1 MSSRGLCPK
10 AGSSP
15 TRSTHLACM
24 MRVLVKAVALAAA
37 LSSLSACA
45 HVKPWQRGKLAHP
58 TMSTAS
64 FSGPA
69 EEHVY
74 AVQEGAAGGGAA
86 AESGCGCN

>member
-1 MSSRGLCPK
+1 MNAPNIFPS
-10 AGSSP
+10 
-15 TRSTHLACM
+15 
-24 MRVLVKAVALAAA
+24 AVIVAAA
-37 LSSLSACA
+37 LCSSCV

-58 TMSTAS
+58 TMVQSS
-64 FSGPA
+64 FAGPA